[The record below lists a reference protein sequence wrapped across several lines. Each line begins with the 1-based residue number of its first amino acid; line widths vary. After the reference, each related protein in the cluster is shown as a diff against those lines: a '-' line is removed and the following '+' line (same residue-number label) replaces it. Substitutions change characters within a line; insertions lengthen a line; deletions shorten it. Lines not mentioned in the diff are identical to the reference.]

1 MRKKIAVTSLLLL
14 LPLFLVSAYATTTP
28 AQPTNVTVGFEGMIV
43 HVLGGG
49 VTRAIVPRLGDHQ
62 MTITL
67 PASTKADVER
77 IFAPL
82 KCPSVCDVPIDGVAF
97 RIVDGA
103 GRPSPKP
110 FVAGADF
117 SAIVTRLSQ
126 VPSPY
131 RPFEKKED
139 LVPEI
144 FADAPSENNIVAGYF
159 ELGGGVG
166 SAKAFSCTARFEGQ
180 STPSQFP
187 SRVDVAY
194 AMKGGA
200 KLQVLKAGHR
210 DWETIDLREPDVR
223 IAVKNDL
230 PNASMNHF
238 DMYALL
244 SNKRVDGGFVDL
256 PEVMIDGGRCI
267 SAAFGVP
274 GCSESSWP

>member
-1 MRKKIAVTSLLLL
+1 VSSLLLL
-14 LPLFLVSAYATTTP
+14 LPLFLVSAYAT
-28 AQPTNVTVGFEGMIV
+28 PTAPTEVTVGFEGMIV

-82 KCPSVCDVPIDGVAF
+82 KCPTVCDVPIDGVAF
-97 RIVDGA
+97 RIVDGS
-103 GRPSPKP
+103 GQPPRNP

-117 SAIVTRLSQ
+117 NAIVTKLSQ

-144 FADAPSENNIVAGYF
+144 FADGPTANNIVAGYF
-159 ELGGGVG
+159 ELAGGVG

-194 AMKGGA
+194 AMKNGA
-200 KLQVLKAGHR
+200 KLQVLKAGH
-210 DWETIDLREPDVR
+210 DEWQTIDLHEPHVK

-230 PNASMNHF
+230 PDASMNHF

-274 GCSESSWP
+274 GCSESAWP